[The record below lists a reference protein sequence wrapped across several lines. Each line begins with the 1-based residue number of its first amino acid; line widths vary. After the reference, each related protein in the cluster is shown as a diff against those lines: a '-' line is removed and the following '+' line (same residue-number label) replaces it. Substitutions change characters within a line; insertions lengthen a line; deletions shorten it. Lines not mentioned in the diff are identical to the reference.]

1 MAKHKLRVGYVGTS
15 IGSYFATEYGQRE
28 RAINGLRKLA
38 EAWDFELVAIADEV
52 MTEEA
57 AWQAAEQLQHE
68 QIDFLLLQTAACS
81 AGEQLL
87 PLAKVAP
94 RLGLWATPEPEQ
106 SGDIKLHSF
115 MSMSHF
121 ASILKQYLSHEHIPF
136 KWFYGHVETDQF
148 RQRFEITVR
157 TLTAVKNLER
167 ARIGWIGGLS
177 PGFINM
183 MFDERNLRANLGVSI
198 FSHDMVELVERAKAY
213 DPAPVAQTVR
223 DIRAAASA
231 ITVTENAAFD
241 RVTRLYLAMRDMIR
255 AFDYDALAVQCWS
268 KIQDLY
274 RVAPCMA
281 YSWLGS
287 EDGVAVSCEGDVL
300 GAISMYLLNVLTGN
314 RGSST
319 LLDMAA
325 LDSDSGT
332 ALFWHCGVTPRHF
345 ADEHG
350 IKWVDHTTLGR
361 KQAGVHFGVAGD
373 LVFAPQ
379 QTTITYVS
387 DDGAVLLALAA
398 SVIERPNKG
407 YDGTRGWFTNFEL
420 NQEPISLLDL
430 VNTLTVRGHPHHYA
444 IGQGDVIRE
453 LMEFAAWK
461 KVRLITKIPYADYV
475 QIEGVNV

>member
-38 EAWDFELVAIADEV
+38 EEWDFELVAIADEV

-57 AWQAAEQLQHE
+57 AQQAARQLQDAH
-68 QIDFLLLQTAACS
+68 IDFLMLQTAACS

-87 PLAKVAP
+87 PLAKCAP

-115 MSMSHF
+115 VSMTHF
-121 ASILKQYLSHEHIPF
+121 ASILKRYLGHEHIPF

-148 RQRFEITVR
+148 KDRFGITVR
-157 TLTAVKNLER
+157 ALTAVKNLES
-167 ARIGWIGGLS
+167 ARIGWIGGLA

-183 MFDERNLRANLGVSI
+183 MFDERKLHENLGVSVL
-198 FSHDMVELVERAKAY
+198 SHEMFELVERAKAY
-213 DPAPVAQTVR
+213 DAQPVIETVR
-223 DIRAAASA
+223 AIRAAASA
-231 ITVTENAAFD
+231 ITVSEDAAFD

-255 AFDYDALAVQCWS
+255 DYDYDALAVQCWS
-268 KIQDLY
+268 TIQNLY

-287 EDGVAVSCEGDVL
+287 EDGIAVSCEGDVL

-325 LDSDSGT
+325 LDPETGT
-332 ALFWHCGVTPRHF
+332 ALLWHCGVTPRHF
-345 ADEHG
+345 ADKNG

-361 KQAGVHFGVAGD
+361 KQDGVHFGVAGD

-387 DDGAVLLALAA
+387 EDGASLLALGA
-398 SVIERPNKG
+398 SVIERQNKG
-407 YDGTRGWFTNFEL
+407 YDGTRGWFASFEL
-420 NQEPISLLDL
+420 NQEPISLMDL
-430 VNTLTVRGHPHHYA
+430 VNTLTVRGHEHHYA
-444 IGQGDVIRE
+444 VGQGNVTRE
-453 LMEFAAWK
+453 LIEFAAWK
-461 KVRLITKIPYADYV
+461 KVRLIEKVPYADYV
-475 QIEGVNV
+475 QIEGVNI